1 MKEQYN
7 KPSTESM
14 QSLVGEIK
22 QIINDARAHAIRSVD
37 FCRVQMYWAIGQ
49 RIVEKEQQG
58 RERAEYG
65 EHIIEKLSEQLTY
78 RYGKDSARGIWR
90 ISDNSI

>member
-1 MKEQYN
+1 
-7 KPSTESM
+7 
-14 QSLVGEIK
+14 
-22 QIINDARAHAIRSVD
+22 
-37 FCRVQMYWAIGQ
+37 MYWAIGQ

-58 RERAEYG
+58 RERADYG

>member
-1 MKEQYN
+1 MKEKDN

-37 FCRVQMYWAIGQ
+37 FCRVHKTYPKGNALRSQKNNSSCYSM
-49 RIVEKEQQG
+49 RITRRTEK
-58 RERAEYG
+58 
-65 EHIIEKLSEQLTY
+65 
-78 RYGKDSARGIWR
+78 
-90 ISDNSI
+90 

>member
-22 QIINDARAHAIRSVD
+22 QIIHDAHAHAVRSVD
-37 FCRVQMYWAIGQ
+37 FCRVHKTYPKGNALRSQKNNSSCYNK
-49 RIVEKEQQG
+49 RIKTRRIEQ
-58 RERAEYG
+58 
-65 EHIIEKLSEQLTY
+65 
-78 RYGKDSARGIWR
+78 
-90 ISDNSI
+90 